1 MTQRRRRITTIG
13 SFDGIHC
20 GHRLVVDML
29 LSTAQERGLTPSVF
43 AFAQHPLEIIDPS
56 RTPPKLM
63 TFERQQA
70 TFKALGLEVFPIYFT
85 AEMRRMT
92 SSEYMRM
99 LHADYDVDVLVIGFD
114 NRFGSDRE
122 STIDDYLKAAA
133 EIGIEVI
140 QAPQMP
146 DISST
151 IIRNLIS
158 NGDIEQANHKLGYH
172 YPLTGIVEHGKE
184 LGHTIGFPTANLR
197 PDDDRKLVPANGVY
211 AAIAILPDGSR
222 HGAMVNIGHRPTIRD
237 GRTYRSIEAN
247 IFDFDGNLY
256 DRTITLEFVAF
267 MRHEIRLNSIEELR
281 QRLIDDHTQA
291 VEILSRLPQD

>member
-1 MTQRRRRITTIG
+1 MTQRQRRITTIG

-20 GHRLVVDML
+20 GHRLVIDML
-29 LSTAQERGLTPSVF
+29 LTTAGERGLSPSVF
-43 AFAQHPLEIIDPS
+43 AFAQHPLEVIDPS

-85 AEMRRMT
+85 PEMRRMT

-122 STIDDYLKAAA
+122 STIDDYRKAAA
-133 EIGIEVI
+133 EIGIEVL
-140 QAPQMP
+140 QAPRMP
-146 DISST
+146 DVSST
-151 IIRNLIS
+151 IIRHLIQEG
-158 NGDIEQANHKLGYH
+158 NIMQANQKLGYY

-184 LGHTIGFPTANLR
+184 LGQTIGFPTANLR
-197 PDDDRKLVPANGVY
+197 PNDDRKLVPANGVY
-211 AAIAILPDGSR
+211 AAIATLADGTR
-222 HGAMVNIGHRPTIRD
+222 RGAMVNIGHRPTIRD

-247 IFDFDGNLY
+247 IFDFEGDLY
-256 DRTITLEFVAF
+256 DQTITLEFLAF
-267 MRHEIRLNSIEELR
+267 MRHEQRLNSIEELR
-281 QRLIDDHTQA
+281 QRLVDDRNQA
-291 VEILSRLPQD
+291 IEILSQLS

>member
-1 MTQRRRRITTIG
+1 MTQRPRRITTIG

-20 GHRLVVDML
+20 GHRLVIDML
-29 LSTAQERGLTPSVF
+29 LTTAEERGLSPSVF
-43 AFAQHPLEIIDPS
+43 AFAQHPLEVIDPS

-85 AEMRRMT
+85 PEMRRMT

-122 STIDDYLKAAA
+122 STIDDYRKAAA
-133 EIGIEVI
+133 EIGIEVL
-140 QAPQMP
+140 QAPRMP
-146 DISST
+146 DVSST
-151 IIRNLIS
+151 IIRHLIQEG
-158 NGDIEQANHKLGYH
+158 NIMQANQKLGYY

-184 LGHTIGFPTANLR
+184 LGQTIGFPTANLR
-197 PDDDRKLVPANGVY
+197 PNDDRKLVPANGVY
-211 AAIAILPDGSR
+211 AAIATLADGTR
-222 HGAMVNIGHRPTIRD
+222 RGAMVNIGHRPTIRD

-247 IFDFDGNLY
+247 IFDFNDNLY
-256 DRTITLEFVAF
+256 GKSITLEFVCL
-267 MRHEIRLNSIEELR
+267 MRQERQFKSIDELKAQLAADKENAIR
-281 QRLIDDHTQA
+281 
-291 VEILSRLPQD
+291 ILSERI

>member
-122 STIDDYLKAAA
+122 STIDDYRKAAA

-237 GRTYRSIEAN
+237 
-247 IFDFDGNLY
+247 
-256 DRTITLEFVAF
+256 
-267 MRHEIRLNSIEELR
+267 
-281 QRLIDDHTQA
+281 
-291 VEILSRLPQD
+291 

>member
-1 MTQRRRRITTIG
+1 
-13 SFDGIHC
+13 
-20 GHRLVVDML
+20 
-29 LSTAQERGLTPSVF
+29 
-43 AFAQHPLEIIDPS
+43 
-56 RTPPKLM
+56 M

-122 STIDDYLKAAA
+122 STIDDYRKAAA

-256 DRTITLEFVAF
+256 DRMITLEFVAF

-281 QRLIDDHTQA
+281 QRLIDDRTQA
-291 VEILSRLPQD
+291 VDILSRLPQD